1 MPDWREFVKNHLG
14 SLGLDPRR
22 EAEIVLELA
31 SHYEDICED
40 STDCCLPGDA
50 ALARASEEV
59 RDWKAFRR
67 EIRRAELEEE
77 PMNHRTKSLWLPGFV
92 TGALAWLLYSLLEA
106 LGVHPRI
113 LIINNPPLFI
123 FLPWMLALPF
133 LGALGALG
141 SRRAGGN
148 SREMILAGIFPVL
161 AMTALFLLI
170 SPVAFTVD
178 MIMRGNVPLPLL
190 LSGLASAMLG
200 WVVIPGAA
208 LLAGAL
214 PVALL
219 RHQESAGSSV
229 SA

>member
-1 MPDWREFVKNHLG
+1 MPDWREFVKTHLG

-31 SHYEDICED
+31 SHYDDICED
-40 STDCCLPGDA
+40 SADCRLPGDA

-67 EIRRAELEEE
+67 EIRRAELEEVA
-77 PMNHRTKSLWLPGFV
+77 MNHRTKSLWLPGFV
-92 TGALAWLLYSLLEA
+92 TGTLAWLLYPLFEA
-106 LGVHPRI
+106 VGVHPRI
-113 LIINNPPLFI
+113 LVINNPPLFI

-141 SRRAGGN
+141 SRRTGGN

-161 AMTALFLLI
+161 AMTVPFALI
-170 SPVAFTVD
+170 SLVALTVD
-178 MIMRGNVPLPLL
+178 VIMRGNVPLSLL
-190 LSGLASAMLG
+190 LSGLASAMLA
-200 WVVIPGAA
+200 WVVTPGAA
-208 LLAGAL
+208 LLVGAL

-219 RHQESAGSSV
+219 RHGEPAGSS
-229 SA
+229 APA